1 MIISE
6 KCRRYSNLSGMR
18 INMLQRINKVLP
30 FVADLT
36 YTHIAVYVKAKDDNN
51 FVVVSTIEPH
61 TAFNPFKQ
69 ILLGKLIPYIQEPLI
84 NKCMGSKKSCH
95 GRRELDFGRFIDM
108 YTFPVMDDNE
118 VIAVICMEV
127 NSDDAQKDGFSRL
140 MKAARILLE
149 NADKNT
155 DGNMYSMYKS
165 ISSRDGIIIT
175 DKDERIIFA
184 NMVASRI
191 YHVLGINNLIGCHI
205 FDRQLTMHITKE
217 TVLNKSPYE
226 KEIEAGN
233 LIIIK
238 RDIPI
243 MEAGNL
249 VTRIIIL
256 SDVTEIRKKDRELL
270 IKSAVIQEIH
280 HRVKNNL
287 QTIASLLRL
296 QSRRSSSPEVKDA
309 LRESINRILS
319 ISVVHEFLSQ
329 QGNENIDVVEVT
341 GNILTLIK
349 ESMLDENFNLTMQFP
364 DNNIILPSKQASS
377 LALIINE
384 LILNSIEHG
393 FAGRNEGI
401 IGLNITQNSRA
412 YIIELYDNGSGLPE
426 NFTAQSAKSLGLQ
439 IVRNLVEGDIGGSFT
454 LYNDNGAHALITIP
468 FKSLTEDE

>member
-108 YTFPVMDDNE
+108 YTFPVIDDNE

-393 FAGRNEGI
+393 FAGKNEGI

>member
-108 YTFPVMDDNE
+108 YTFPVIDDNE

>member
-1 MIISE
+1 MIISDY
-6 KCRRYSNLSGMR
+6 CRRYTNLPGMK
-18 INMLQRINKVLP
+18 INLLQRINKVLP
-30 FVADLT
+30 LVADLT
-36 YTHIAVYVKAKDDNN
+36 YAHIAVYAKSKQKNN

-69 ILLGKLIPYIQEPLI
+69 FLLGKTVPYIQEPLL
-84 NKCMGSKKSCH
+84 KKSMDTKKKCY
-95 GRRELDFGRFIDM
+95 GQRELDFGKFLNM
-108 YTFPVMDDNE
+108 YTYPVIDDDND
-118 VIAVICMEV
+118 VIAIICFEV
-127 NSDDAQKDGFSRL
+127 NSEDTKKNGFSRL
-140 MKAARILLE
+140 MRTALVLLK
-149 NADKNT
+149 NADR
-155 DGNMYSMYKS
+155 DIDSHMYKS

-184 NMVASRI
+184 NLAAARI

-205 FDRQLTMHITKE
+205 FDRQLTMYITKE
-217 TVLNKSPYE
+217 TILNKHPYE

-256 SDVTEIRKKDRELL
+256 SDVTEIRKKDKELL

-296 QSRRSSSPEVKDA
+296 QSRRSNSPEVKEA
-309 LRESINRILS
+309 LQESINRILS

-329 QGNENIDVVEVT
+329 QGEENINVAEVT
-341 GNILTLIK
+341 TNILTLIK
-349 ESMLDENFNLTMQFP
+349 QNMLDSSFNLTAEISG
-364 DNNIILPSKQASS
+364 NNIILPSQQASS

-393 FAGRNEGI
+393 FEGRNSGL
-401 IGLNITQNSRA
+401 IGLNITQNSIA
-412 YIIELYDNGSGLPE
+412 YIIELYDNGCGLPE
-426 NFTAQSAKSLGLQ
+426 NFDAQSTKSLGLQ
-439 IVRNLVEGDIGGSFT
+439 IVRNLVEGDIGGTFT
-454 LYNDNGAHALITIP
+454 LYNDNGTHALITIP
-468 FKSLTEDE
+468 FKNLIEGE

>member
-6 KCRRYSNLSGMR
+6 NCRRYTNLSGMK
-18 INMLQRINKVLP
+18 INLLQQLNKVLP
-30 FVADLT
+30 LVADLT
-36 YTHIAVYVKAKDDNN
+36 YAHVAVYVKAKEKNH
-51 FVVVSTIEPH
+51 FAVVSTIEPH

-69 ILLGKLIPYIQEPLI
+69 FLLGKLIPYIQEPLI
-84 NKCMGSKKSCH
+84 KKSMDTKRKCH
-95 GRRELDFGRFIDM
+95 GQRELDFGKFLNM
-108 YTFPVMDDNE
+108 YTFPVIDDNNE
-118 VIAVICMEV
+118 VIAVINFEV
-127 NSDDAQKDGFSRL
+127 NSDDAKKDGFSRL
-140 MKAARILLE
+140 MKTALILLK
-149 NADKNT
+149 NADKNA
-155 DGNMYSMYKS
+155 DSHMYKS
-165 ISSRDGIIIT
+165 ISSRDGIVIT

-184 NMVASRI
+184 NLAASRI

-217 TVLNKSPYE
+217 TVLNKYPYE

-233 LIIIK
+233 LIIVK

-256 SDVTEIRKKDRELL
+256 SDITELRKKDKELM

-296 QSRRSSSPEVKDA
+296 QSRRSKSPEVKEA

-329 QGNENIDVVEVT
+329 QGEENIDVVEVT
-341 GNILTLIK
+341 TNILTLIK
-349 ESMLDENFNLTMQFP
+349 QNMIDNSFNLTAEFSG
-364 DNNIILPSKQASS
+364 DNIILPSKQASS

-393 FAGRNEGI
+393 FAGKNEGL
-401 IGLNITQNSRA
+401 IGLNITQNSVG
-412 YIIELYDNGSGLPE
+412 YIIELYDNGCGLPE
-426 NFTAQSAKSLGLQ
+426 DFSPQTSKSLGLQ

-454 LYNDNGAHALITIP
+454 MYNDHGTHALITIP
-468 FKSLTEDE
+468 FKSLTEGE

>member
-108 YTFPVMDDNE
+108 YTFPVIDDNE

-329 QGNENIDVVEVT
+329 QGNENIDVVE
-341 GNILTLIK
+341 L
-349 ESMLDENFNLTMQFP
+349 
-364 DNNIILPSKQASS
+364 
-377 LALIINE
+377 
-384 LILNSIEHG
+384 
-393 FAGRNEGI
+393 
-401 IGLNITQNSRA
+401 
-412 YIIELYDNGSGLPE
+412 
-426 NFTAQSAKSLGLQ
+426 
-439 IVRNLVEGDIGGSFT
+439 RNLQP
-454 LYNDNGAHALITIP
+454 L
-468 FKSLTEDE
+468 

>member
-1 MIISE
+1 M
-6 KCRRYSNLSGMR
+6 
-18 INMLQRINKVLP
+18 
-30 FVADLT
+30 
-36 YTHIAVYVKAKDDNN
+36 
-51 FVVVSTIEPH
+51 
-61 TAFNPFKQ
+61 
-69 ILLGKLIPYIQEPLI
+69 IPYIQEPLI

-108 YTFPVMDDNE
+108 YTFPVIDDNE